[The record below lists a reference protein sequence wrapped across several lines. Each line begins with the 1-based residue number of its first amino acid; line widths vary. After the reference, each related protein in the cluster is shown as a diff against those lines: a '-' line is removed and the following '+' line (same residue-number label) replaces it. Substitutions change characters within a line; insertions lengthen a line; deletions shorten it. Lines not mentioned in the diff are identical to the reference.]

1 MACIPIPSDAICECL
16 LGSLKWTFGHALRHA
31 CYLKNHQTNYETLIR
46 ENDML
51 RTIEEHVNKLVT
63 AEDRKGRDIRREVE
77 EWQKKTR
84 ELKNEAECIIRD
96 FQEAQG
102 TCTCCRGLPNCW
114 YCYRRG
120 KAAGRKHKEVA
131 AHIEKA
137 PMEAEQVSKPREIN
151 RAAPLN
157 PKPLDGQETATRF
170 VKEILDNIKDAS
182 ISRIGVYGMGG
193 VGKTT
198 IVKHVHNQAKEFD
211 FIMYIVVSQNLD
223 YKHLQEK
230 IAQYLELPLAKG
242 ADLSEGE
249 KLILTRLKGW
259 KYLLILDDVWQDLD
273 IHVLGVPDPVNGSKV
288 VVVSR
293 TLDACHAMQTDKNI
307 KVEAMCWKD
316 AMSLF
321 IQNTGDVI
329 KQPTIEKIAMEV
341 LRECGGL
348 PIAITTIGAALRNND
363 DAAVWEDTLR
373 ALKQSTGETEGMDEK
388 VFKILKLSYKF
399 LDETKQNC
407 FLYLSMFPEDEII
420 FTYFLSINWHLEGYI
435 GDGMSIKEIVNKGRE
450 IILRLKNANLL
461 ESAGYAQN
469 VNMHDLIRDL
479 AVYVSSSEDEANFT
493 KTGRGV
499 SKAPTE
505 EEWMKAKRISLMR
518 TSIETLPDR
527 PVSPQLKTLLF
538 EGCEGIKTIPC
549 SFFESM
555 FALEILNLNGTMI
568 KRLPDSLTKLKSLRA
583 LYFYGCKMLEDIA
596 AIVDLPELQVLDL
609 YLTGVKELPDGF
621 VNLKKL
627 RILRMGF
634 TFKLCKIPPNL
645 FSNMP
650 LLEVL
655 NMFRSYGLWKTDSEG
670 RTSAGQSQGTLNLED
685 LADKENL
692 SSVELT
698 IKESGESIQRLM
710 ESKLVGRLEGLAIQC
725 CGNFEGIDSSKAEDA
740 ERLKALMVQS
750 CPELKKIIRGTD
762 PKKVIFPDLRLLQL
776 EELPMLERVYVEME
790 AHISFLKL
798 EKLTIKGCKALKAI
812 FTYELLKQLQNL
824 VHFEV
829 SNCPEVENVIDGQ
842 VGDEDEVFP
851 KLTSFGI
858 HNLQKLTTI
867 YEGVLKLKALAS
879 VEVSKCPLLKKLPL
893 DAQNCGKMRIVQGE
907 KEWWEGLVWQEE
919 STKAAFQKYLIIKPT
934 DA

>member
-1 MACIPIPSDAICECL
+1 MASYSIPIPSNAICECVHAL
-16 LGSLKWTFGHALRHA
+16 LKWMYVHARKHA
-31 CYLKNHQTNYETLIR
+31 GYLKNHQKNYETLGW
-46 ENDML
+46 ENAEL
-51 RTIEEHVNKLVT
+51 RKIEVLVNNLE
-63 AEDRKGRDIRREVE
+63 AE
-77 EWQKKTR
+77 EWRKKTR
-84 ELKNEAECIIRD
+84 ELKDEVECILRD
-96 FQEAQG
+96 FQDAQG
-102 TCTCCRGLPNCW
+102 TCTCCRGLPNYW

-120 KAAGRKHKEVA
+120 KAAGRRHREVA
-131 AHIEKA
+131 AHLKKA
-137 PMEAEQVSKPREIN
+137 PLEAEQVSRPREIDW
-151 RAAPLN
+151 AAPLN
-157 PKPLDGQETATRF
+157 PEPLDRQETATRF
-170 VKEILDNIKDAS
+170 INEIFNIIQDTR
-182 ISRIGVYGMGG
+182 ISRIGVHGMGG

-198 IVKHVHNQAKEFD
+198 IVKHVHNKVKEFD
-211 FIMYIVVSQNLD
+211 FIMYIVVGKDPN
-223 YKHLQEK
+223 YKRLQQK
-230 IAQYLELPLAKG
+230 IARYLKHSLVEE

-249 KLILTRLKGW
+249 KLILTRLKSRT
-259 KYLLILDDVWQDLD
+259 YLLILDDVWKGFD
-273 IHVLGVPDPVNGSKV
+273 IHVLGVPDPMNGSKV

-293 TLDACHAMQTDKNI
+293 TLDACNAMQTGRNI

-321 IQNTGDVI
+321 LHNTGDVI

-363 DAAVWEDTLR
+363 DARVWEDTLR
-373 ALKQSTGETEGMDEK
+373 ALKQSTGETEGMQQK
-388 VFKILKLSYKF
+388 VFDLLKLTYDF
-399 LDETKQNC
+399 LDETTKKC
-407 FLYLSMFPEDEII
+407 FLYLSVFPEDEII
-420 FTYFLSINWHLEGYI
+420 FTYFLSINWYIEGYI
-435 GDGMSIKEIVNKGRE
+435 GGEMSIKEIVDKGQT

-461 ESAGYAQN
+461 ETAGYSQN

-479 AVYVSSSEDEANFT
+479 AVYISSSEDEPMYLT

-499 SKAPTE
+499 SNTPTE
-505 EEWMKAKRISLMR
+505 EEWKKAKRISLMR
-518 TSIETLPDR
+518 TSIETLPDK

-538 EGCEGIKTIPC
+538 EGCEGIKIIPC
-549 SFFESM
+549 SFFDSM
-555 FALEILNLNGTMI
+555 LALEILNLNGTMI

-583 LYFYGCKMLEDIA
+583 LYFYSCKMLEDIA
-596 AIVDLPELQVLDL
+596 AVVDLPELQVLDL

-670 RTSAGQSQGTLNLED
+670 RTSAGQSQGRLNLED
-685 LADKENL
+685 LANKENL

-698 IKESGESIQRLM
+698 INESGESIQRLM
-710 ESKLVGRLEGLAIQC
+710 DSKLIGRLEGLAIQC
-725 CGNFEGIDSSKAEDA
+725 CGNFEGIDSSKAEEA

-750 CPELKKIIRGTD
+750 CPELKKIIRGSD

-776 EELPMLERVYVEME
+776 EELPMLEHVSVETE

-798 EKLTIKGCKALKAI
+798 EKLTIKGCRVLKTI

-829 SNCPEVENVIDGQ
+829 SNCPEVENVIEGQ

-851 KLTSFGI
+851 KLISFSI
-858 HNLQKLTTI
+858 QNLQKLTTI
-867 YEGVLKLKALAS
+867 YDGVLKLKALAS
-879 VEVSKCPLLKKLPL
+879 VEVSKCLLLKKLPI
-893 DAQNCGKMRIVQGE
+893 DAQNCGKMRSIQGE

-919 STKAAFQKYLIIKPT
+919 STKASFQKYLILKPT